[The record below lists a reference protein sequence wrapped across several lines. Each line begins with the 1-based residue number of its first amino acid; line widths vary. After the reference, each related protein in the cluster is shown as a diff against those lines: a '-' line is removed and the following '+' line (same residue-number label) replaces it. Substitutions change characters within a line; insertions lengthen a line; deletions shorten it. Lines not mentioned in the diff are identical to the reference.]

1 MKNRKIEQLHIQNAE
16 YTDEE
21 RMHIVRFLRPMV
33 FEVISGLMEGAQSM
47 YPIGYTCCL
56 SLLQEAAAY
65 YLCEHLRKDMSVEE
79 KREICMEVFE
89 DFVNL
94 YLKSEVEHDER
105 DE

>member
-1 MKNRKIEQLHIQNAE
+1 
-16 YTDEE
+16 
-21 RMHIVRFLRPMV
+21 
-33 FEVISGLMEGAQSM
+33 
-47 YPIGYTCCL
+47 
-56 SLLQEAAAY
+56 
-65 YLCEHLRKDMSVEE
+65 MSVEE